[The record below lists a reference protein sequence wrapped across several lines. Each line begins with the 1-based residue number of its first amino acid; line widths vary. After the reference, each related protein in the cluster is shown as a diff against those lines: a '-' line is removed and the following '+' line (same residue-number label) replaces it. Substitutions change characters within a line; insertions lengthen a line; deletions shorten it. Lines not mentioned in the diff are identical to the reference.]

1 MLGMQSPAVDPA
13 LAVQV
18 KYHHLLLPT
27 SQLIP
32 ANEQASDYACLN
44 DSAQSGTKVWN
55 SRGEFQQ
62 LCSVLSMRT
71 AAVTQCLLYDEGIWF
86 RVLLLAGLV

>member
-1 MLGMQSPAVDPA
+1 MLGMQSTAVDPA

-18 KYHHLLLPT
+18 KYHHLLLSNIPT
-27 SQLIP
+27 DAAS
-32 ANEQASDYACLN
+32 EQASNHACLN

-55 SRGEFQQ
+55 NRGEFQL
-62 LCSVLSMRT
+62 LCSVLSMIT

-86 RVLLLAGLV
+86 RVLLLVGLV

>member
-1 MLGMQSPAVDPA
+1 MLGMQSTDVDPA

-18 KYHHLLLPT
+18 KYHHLLLANIPT
-27 SQLIP
+27 DAAS
-32 ANEQASDYACLN
+32 EQASNYACLN

-62 LCSVLSMRT
+62 LCSVLSMRA

-86 RVLLLAGLV
+86 RVLLLEGLV

>member
-18 KYHHLLLPT
+18 KYHHLLLAKIQT
-27 SQLIP
+27 Y
-32 ANEQASDYACLN
+32 AASEHASNHACLN

-55 SRGEFQQ
+55 SRGEFQHY
-62 LCSVLSMRT
+62 CSVLSIRT

-86 RVLLLAGLV
+86 RVLLLVGLV